1 MFKKKTLIFRQ
12 KGVIIYLLFEPIL
25 DGGRRG
31 IRTLGTPFQAYG
43 GLANRWFKPAHPS
56 FLI

>member
-1 MFKKKTLIFRQ
+1 MFKEKIQFLGKIMLLAY
-12 KGVIIYLLFEPIL
+12 YLKN
-25 DGGRRG
+25 GGRRG

-56 FLI
+56 FHVYNV